1 MKISKLKN
9 SIIHF
14 YKCSLL
20 VVLVGSTVPAFA
32 QNTAVSTKTVEVSA
46 DSLTG
51 KVIDAVTK
59 KALAGAKIQ
68 TTNPRVSAMTDENGA
83 FSIKLLPY
91 LRTLIVTAPGY
102 DKKEVAVYQSVGSI
116 EIYIYPSVFSNVYAD
131 EITAFGP
138 KRKATIST
146 AIKSFELESQSSYSI
161 DAEFKKQLSGDMLL
175 NIHSGSPATGAR
187 MLIRG
192 INSLN
197 SNTQPL
203 IIVDGV
209 IFDNLSERQ
218 SLHLGNYLNPLS
230 GLDMNDIQSISVLKD
245 GTSIYGSKGGNGV
258 IIINTNRGRSMATKI
273 TVSGMLGYNQKPQVT
288 PMMNADQYRIYLSD
302 LLKSPDAQKNLSE
315 QYFLNT
321 DPDFIYYNKYH
332 NNTNWVD
339 QVYRNGTTQSYNVA
353 VNGGDEIALYNLS
366 IGLTNSLSTLRK
378 NDFNRINARF
388 NSDINLTDKL
398 NTVFDISY
406 LQATRKLRNDGIAES
421 YRTQINSP
429 GYLSLIKSPFLTPY
443 QYSNDRALTTKLDTY
458 DFLKIAN
465 PNAILEYGLGHTQQ
479 TNFNMSVVPDYKVN
493 KNLNISSRFSF
504 SMINLS
510 ENMYS
515 PMYGVA
521 PYIELENEMISNNHV
536 KTQFARQTSIFSDTK
551 AHWNKT
557 TDEHSYDLNAGVRFM
572 YDTYKSEYAE
582 GHNTGSDQVREMSGS
597 LQYKAVSGD
606 DDPYKLL
613 SYYGLF
619 NYGFRDKYFAEAAL
633 AFETSSRFGNK
644 TNSGLNM
651 LGVSWAV
658 FPSLN
663 AAWLISSEN
672 FMKNVN
678 FVNMLKMRAGIGAS
692 GNDDIESTA
701 ARTYFSA
708 VKYSYYLTGVHIN
721 NIANPAIQWETVTK
735 RNLGLDA
742 SLFNDRLSLSFDMY
756 NNTTNNLLVL
766 KTPAP
771 YSGMGTYWTNDGK
784 LSNRGYE
791 ANFNAR
797 VISTKDLNVTLGA
810 SIAAYKNKILSLTDG
825 DYSTK
830 VYGAEILTAV
840 NQPIGQF
847 VGYQTNGVYS
857 TADDAALDGLSVIET
872 TGAQVALEAGDVRF
886 IDQNNDKIIDDKD
899 KVVIGNSNPD
909 FFGAINAGLKYKG
922 LGVQLVFN
930 YTYGNDIYNYL
941 RSQLEN
947 GSTFSNQSMAL
958 NNRWI
963 TEGSKAS
970 IPRSEYGDPKGNN
983 RFSDRWIED
992 GSYLRL
998 KTLEVSYDL
1007 PIGKIN
1013 FLQGVTIWASANNL
1027 FTITNYLGVDPEFSA
1042 GNSTLYQGIDTG
1054 LLPQSRS
1061 FFAGFK
1067 VYL

>member
-9 SIIHF
+9 SIIHL

-20 VVLVGSTVPAFA
+20 VVLLGSTIPVLA
-32 QNTAVSTKTVEVSA
+32 QDTAGATKTVEVSA

-51 KVIDAVTK
+51 KVIDAITK
-59 KALAGAKIQ
+59 KALPGAKIQ

-91 LRTLIVTAPGY
+91 LRTLIVSAPGY
-102 DKKEVAVYQSVGSI
+102 DKKEIAVYQSEGSVNI
-116 EIYIYPSVFSNVYAD
+116 QIYPSVFSNVYAD
-131 EITAFGP
+131 QITAFGP

-146 AIKSFELESQSSYSI
+146 SIKSFELESQSSYSM
-161 DAEFKKQLSGDMLL
+161 DAELQKQMSGDILL
-175 NIHSGSPATGAR
+175 NTYSGSPAAGAR

-209 IFDNLSERQ
+209 IFDNLSERA
-218 SLHLGNYLNPLS
+218 SLHLGSYLNPLS
-230 GLDMNDIQSISVLKD
+230 GIDMNDIQSISVLKD

-258 IIINTNRGRSMATKI
+258 LVINTNRGRSMATKI

-288 PMMNADQYRIYLSD
+288 PMMNANQYRIYLSD
-302 LLKSPDAQKNLSE
+302 LLKNPEAEKNLSD
-315 QYFLNT
+315 QFFLNN

-332 NNTNWVD
+332 NSTNWSD
-339 QVYRNGTTQSYNVA
+339 EVYRNGSTQSYNVA

-366 IGLTNSLSTLRK
+366 IGLTNALSTIEK

-406 LQATRKLRNDGIAES
+406 LQSTRKLRNDGIAEN

-443 QYSNDRALTTKLDTY
+443 QYSNDRALTTKLDNY
-458 DFLKIAN
+458 DFLGIAN
-465 PNAILEYGLGHTQQ
+465 PNAILEYGLGHSQQ
-479 TNFNMSVVPDYKVN
+479 TNFNLSVVPDYKVN

-521 PYIELENEMISNNHV
+521 PYLEPENDMISNNHV

-551 AHWNKT
+551 AHWKKA
-557 TDEHSYDLNAGVRFM
+557 TDEHSYELNAGLRFM
-572 YDTYKSEYAE
+572 FDTYKSEYAE

-597 LQYKAVSGD
+597 LQYKAVDGA

-613 SYYGLF
+613 TYYGVF
-619 NYGFRDKYFAEAAL
+619 NYGFRDKYFAEAGM
-633 AFETSSRFGNK
+633 AFETSSRFGNN

-651 LGVSWAV
+651 LGVSWAM

-663 AAWLISSEN
+663 AAWLVSSEN

-678 FVNMLKMRAGIGAS
+678 FVNMLKLRAGIGAS

-701 ARTYFSA
+701 ARSYFSA
-708 VKYSYYLTGVHIN
+708 VKYSYNLTGV
-721 NIANPAIQWETVTK
+721 NIHNISNPAIQWETVTK

-742 SLFNDRLSLSFDMY
+742 SVFNDRLSLTFDVY

-766 KTPAP
+766 KTPEP
-771 YSGMGTYWTNDGK
+771 YSGMSTYWTNDGK

-791 ANFNAR
+791 AAFNAR

-810 SIAAYKNKILSLTDG
+810 SIAAYKNKILTLADG
-825 DYSTK
+825 DYTTK
-830 VYGAEILTAV
+830 VYGAEVLTAV

-847 VGYQTNGVYS
+847 VGYQTNGVYA
-857 TADDAALDGLSVIET
+857 TADEAAQDGISVIET
-872 TGAQVALEAGDVRF
+872 TGALVALEAGDVRF
-886 IDQNNDKIIDDKD
+886 VDQNNDKIIDNKD

-922 LGVQLVFN
+922 IGVQLVFN

-963 TEGSKAS
+963 TEGTKTS
-970 IPRSEYGDPKGNN
+970 IPKSVYGDPKGNN

-1007 PIGKIN
+1007 PVGKIN
-1013 FLQGVTIWASANNL
+1013 FLQGITVWASANNL
-1027 FTITNYLGVDPEFSA
+1027 FTLTNYLGVDPEFSA
-1042 GNSTLYQGIDTG
+1042 GNNTLYQGIDTG